1 MNPLIQ
7 ALQNVPR
14 EWRMDRRQLLK
25 GLGAATAAA
34 AWPSRAAASAE
45 FHSTSVSPFLA
56 DLKATWVNHYTYIAP
71 DLNKTADWYMEVFG
85 MQKGHSDSRQVHLWF
100 GDTGGDALMIVRQAN
115 VGEQAPG
122 LEKMA
127 FTIENWDQGAVEA
140 ELKRR
145 GLHPITDTDRGFWF
159 HDLEGNEIG
168 VFAKDFMTRPAA
180 PPTTPTLWKAVSVNH
195 IQLISGDNTTLAPW
209 YKDLLNMSQ
218 NPGGANYLWFGDSI
232 VVTNGGLFTDVRL
245 RGGEGR
251 STSASLKRL
260 DHAAYTIENYDHAA
274 VEAELTRRG
283 LRPREDFALSYNC
296 VDINGAPTQ
305 VCDIGLVPLAERI
318 ASGN

>member
-1 MNPLIQ
+1 MNPPIP
-7 ALQNVPR
+7 VPHYVPS

-25 GLGAATAAA
+25 GLGAAAAVA
-34 AWPSRAAASAE
+34 ALPSRAAAAE
-45 FHSTSVSPFLA
+45 FRSTSVSPFLA

-85 MQKGHSDSRQVHLWF
+85 MQQGHSTSRQRHLWF

-122 LEKMA
+122 LEKLA
-127 FTIENWDQGAVEA
+127 FTIENWDQSAVEA
-140 ELKRR
+140 ELRGR

-159 HDLEGNEIG
+159 QDLEGNEIG

-180 PPTTPTLWKAVSVNH
+180 APTTPTLWKAVSVNH
-195 IQLISGDNTTLAPW
+195 IQLISGDHTTLAPW
-209 YKDLLNMSQ
+209 YRDLLNMGQ
-218 NPGGANYLWFGDSI
+218 NPGGPDYLWFGDSI
-232 VVTNGGLFTDVRL
+232 IVTNA
-245 RGGEGR
+245 GGEGR
-251 STSASLKRL
+251 STSAALKRL

-318 ASGN
+318 AAGGRRDLL